1 MNNEAAP
8 ITPPVVPP
16 QEVAVESETID
27 AVTDAANFEKAKK
40 MEDLYIKRYLD
51 AHRTDPTRD
60 VRAEKAKLMDYLYG
74 LTNPATNN
82 RYTSD
87 DLNCIYLYHVVS
99 GDMIAHSPRE
109 TLPPVME
116 YDLKDSATGE
126 GIIENFILSLPRY
139 SDEPVPSTEQNDSE
153 TTTQTSLEA

>member
-8 ITPPVVPP
+8 TTSLVVPS
-16 QEVAVESETID
+16 QEVVESETID
-27 AVTDAANFEKAKK
+27 TATDVSNFERAKK
-40 MEDLYIKRYLD
+40 MEDLYIKRYMD

-74 LTNPATNN
+74 LTNPATNSP
-82 RYTSD
+82 YTSD

-116 YDLKDSATGE
+116 YDLKDSATEE
-126 GIIENFILSLPRY
+126 GIIEKFILSLPRH
-139 SDEPVPSTEQNDSE
+139 SDESV
-153 TTTQTSLEA
+153 LI